1 MGKYKNNTTSYV
13 LKDIPVD
20 IWKAVKVNLVD
31 SDIPSANSL
40 LLFLLDEYIS
50 NKTRDYG
57 DK

>member
-20 IWKAVKVNLVD
+20 IWKAVKVKLVD